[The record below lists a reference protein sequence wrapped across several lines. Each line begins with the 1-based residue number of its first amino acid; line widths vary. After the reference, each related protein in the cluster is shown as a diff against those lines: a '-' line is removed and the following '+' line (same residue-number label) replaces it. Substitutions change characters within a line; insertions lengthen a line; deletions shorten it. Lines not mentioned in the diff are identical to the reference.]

1 MKSQTALLPLIDLVF
16 LALGAVLA
24 CMTQMDIVR
33 ALPVEVSRVGKGSAI
48 VENTELSI
56 LAVGEDGMSLD
67 GVPVT
72 AEELLSDTPTGKIV
86 LRADR
91 NLPTEK
97 TVAILAILAEAGANV
112 SIEVDETDI
121 ENAG

>member
-72 AEELLSDTPTGKIV
+72 VEGLLSETPTGKIV

-121 ENAG
+121 QNAG